1 MSELTPG
8 FIVAHGHRLEDLTD
22 VAVTFTQNYPL
33 APLEQETVLV
43 QSNGIAQWLKINLAQ
58 ANGIAAMIDV
68 TLPARFQWKAYRS
81 VLGNDIPKTSPFD
94 KDRLTWRL
102 MRLLPEL
109 IEHNPHFAPLK
120 HYTSDDA
127 DGRKLYQL
135 SGRLADLFDQYAV
148 YRADWLDNWVKSQD
162 VLEQNQPVEPE
173 QLWQPELWRAVSNDI
188 GIDDYW
194 NNRAELHQ
202 RFIDTAKALTER
214 PAGLPPRVVVFG
226 ISSLPQQMLQVL
238 DAIKGYTQ
246 ILLCVHNPSQYHWA
260 DIVDGKEA
268 LRQAVQASS
277 RLKHKPELPDA
288 PDDDELH
295 QLANPLLASWG
306 KQGRDY
312 IRLLDLYDETLAKQ
326 EAFNTIK
333 LELFEPHSTG
343 HLLAQLQDDI
353 LNLRPVHE
361 TRELWPTPA
370 ATDKSL
376 QFHVCHSPQR
386 ELEVLHDQL
395 LDAFANDPDLKPRD
409 IMVMLPDVNTYAPY
423 IDAVFGRYHN
433 RFGERDP
440 RAIPYTIADQ
450 GERHQRP
457 LMIALELLLQVDQ
470 LRFTQT
476 DLFNLLSVPAVQQRF
491 GIGDDDLPQLKRW
504 VKEAG
509 ARWGL
514 SAQQRSQFYM
524 PEAEETNSWWFGL
537 KRMIAGY
544 AMGELAEKE
553 SSGDSPWAN
562 VEPYAEVAGL
572 SAALVGCLAD
582 VVRTLEQWWQRAQG
596 EPTLPQW
603 IAQGEWLL
611 ERFFQAEEDSDRL
624 LLAKLGDELYQL
636 RDICLEADNESL
648 LRLPIFKDAWLERV
662 DQQNLNQR
670 FLAGAVNFAT
680 LMPMRAIPFKYVC
693 VLGMN
698 ESDYPRSVP
707 RVDFDLMTDR
717 YRPGDRSRRDD
728 DRYLF
733 LEAMLSARDCFYLS
747 WVGYSAKDNSERT
760 PSVLV
765 AQLRDHLQQGWGV
778 DIKQWTI
785 EHKLQP
791 FNSAYFTSDAD
802 DQPYFTYASEWAQAH
817 RGSVTSEK
825 SSAKSSELAG
835 YDELERTLSITDI
848 KRFIEE
854 PARLYF
860 NWKLDTY
867 FSRNSED
874 LDDSEAFVM
883 DNLQSWA
890 LTSRL
895 IESGKRALS
904 FAGGTAGGGIEAA
917 LIKELNRIKREG
929 ALGIGAISEQNT
941 LQLLE
946 QTQDILDVY
955 QQSVAGYSGVNEFPV
970 EVGFEHAGLVIDDT
984 VTGLHTNENGER
996 LWVVT
1001 SASNIAAKNG
1011 KGINGGG
1018 WKHASAYYL
1027 GLLLLNLQQPT
1038 RLLIVS
1044 KGGCQL
1050 QVAPVPAELAIQQLE
1065 QILELVALS
1074 AQQPQPMHLDVA
1086 MTWLS
1091 SLDKKENDES
1101 LAHEAALQAYEE
1113 GGFNAAALLTSSD
1126 YCGRVAEDYSA
1137 IQTSPHF
1144 RRFINELYDPMRLT
1158 LVPEGQ
1164 L

>member
-58 ANGIAAMIDV
+58 ASGIAAMMDV
-68 TLPARFQWKAYRS
+68 TLPARFQWQAYRA
-81 VLGNDIPKTSPFD
+81 VLGDDIPKTSPFD

-102 MRLLPEL
+102 MRLLPKL

-120 HYTSDDA
+120 HYTSDDI

-148 YRADWLDNWVKSQD
+148 YRSDWLDHWVKGHD
-162 VLEQNQPVEPE
+162 VLDAEQPVGEE
-173 QLWQPELWRAVSNDI
+173 QRWQPELWRAVSNDI

-202 RFIDTAKALTER
+202 RFIDKAQSLTER
-214 PAGLPPRVVVFG
+214 PGALPPRVVVFG

-246 ILLCVHNPSQYHWA
+246 ILLCVHNPSQFHWA

-268 LRQAVQASS
+268 LRDAVKASS
-277 RLKHKPELPDA
+277 RLKHKPDLPDD
-288 PDDDELH
+288 PNDDELH
-295 QLANPLLASWG
+295 QLAHPLLASWG

-312 IRLLDLYDETLAKQ
+312 IRLLDLYDETLQKQ

-333 LELFEPHSTG
+333 LELFEPHDTS
-343 HLLAQLQDDI
+343 HVLSQLQDDI
-353 LNLRPVHE
+353 LNLRPLHE
-361 TRELWPTPA
+361 TQAQWPMPDA
-370 ATDKSL
+370 GDRSL

-395 LDAFANDPDLKPRD
+395 LDAFANDPELKPRD

-423 IDAVFGRYHN
+423 IDAVFGRYHQ
-433 RFGERDP
+433 RSGERDS

-491 GIGDDDLPQLKRW
+491 GLDDDDLPQLKRW
-504 VKEAG
+504 VKDAG

-514 SAQQRSQFYM
+514 NTQQREQFYM
-524 PEAEETNSWWFGL
+524 PPTEETNSWWFAL

-544 AMGELAEKE
+544 AIGELEAPV
-553 SSGDSPWAN
+553 DAAPWADI
-562 VEPYAEVAGL
+562 EPYAEVSGL

-582 VVRTLEQWWQRAQG
+582 VVRALDAWWHRTRSSQPLAD
-596 EPTLPQW
+596 W
-603 IAQGEWLL
+603 VDHGEWLL
-611 ERFFQAEEDSDRL
+611 TQFFDADDDSDHL
-624 LLAKLGDELYQL
+624 LLAKLSDELYQL
-636 RDICLEADNESL
+636 RDIGAEADNESL
-648 LRLPIFKDAWLERV
+648 LRLPIFKDAWLERI

-680 LMPMRAIPFKYVC
+680 LMPMRAIPFQYVC

-765 AQLRDHLQQGWGV
+765 AQLREHLQQGWGIDMERLTV
-778 DIKQWTI
+778 

-791 FNSAYFTSDAD
+791 FNPAYFGRDTES
-802 DQPYFTYASEWAQAH
+802 YFTYAGEWALAH
-817 RGSVTSEK
+817 QGVTTQPTAE
-825 SSAKSSELAG
+825 AG
-835 YDELERTLSITDI
+835 ATATAENRIDRTLSINDM

-860 NWKLDTY
+860 NWSLDTY
-867 FSRNSED
+867 FGSDTED
-874 LDDSEAFVM
+874 FDDSEAFVM
-883 DNLQSWA
+883 DNLRSWA
-890 LTSRL
+890 LTTRL
-895 IESGKRALS
+895 IASGKRALLKG
-904 FAGGTAGGGIEAA
+904 GGTEAA
-917 LIKELNRIKREG
+917 LLKELNRINREG
-929 ALGIGAISEQNT
+929 ALGIGAIAEQNG
-941 LQLLE
+941 LELLE
-946 QTQDILDVY
+946 QADNILSSY
-955 QQSVAGYSGVNEFPV
+955 QQGIAGYPQVNEFPI
-970 EVGFEHAGLVIDDT
+970 EVGFEHNGLVLDDT
-984 VTGLHTNENGER
+984 ITGLHTNDQGER

-1001 SASNIAAKNG
+1001 SASKIA
-1011 KGINGGG
+1011 KGSKKGGVEASG

-1050 QVAPVPAELAIQQLE
+1050 RVAAIPASIALQQLE
-1065 QILELVALS
+1065 QMLDLVSLS
-1074 AQQPQPMHLDVA
+1074 IQQPQPMHLNVALAWLTARDKADNNETQAHDVA
-1086 MTWLS
+1086 RQLY
-1091 SLDKKENDES
+1091 EEPGHNAPS
-1101 LAHEAALQAYEE
+1101 LAD
-1113 GGFNAAALLTSSD
+1113 SSD
-1126 YCGRVAEDYSA
+1126 YCGRIAKSYQA
-1137 IQTSPHF
+1137 IETSPYF
-1144 RRFINELYDPMRLT
+1144 RRFMNELYDPLRLT
-1158 LVPEGQ
+1158 MVPEESA
-1164 L
+1164 

>member
-58 ANGIAAMIDV
+58 ASGIAAMIDV
-68 TLPARFQWKAYRS
+68 TLPARFQWKAYRA
-81 VLGNDIPKTSPFD
+81 VLGDDIPKTSPFD

-120 HYTSDDA
+120 HYTSDDN

-148 YRADWLDNWVKSQD
+148 YRADWLDNWVRGQD
-162 VLEQNQPVEPE
+162 VLEHGQTVEAE

-202 RFIDTAKALTER
+202 RFIDTAKTLTER

-268 LRQAVQASS
+268 LRQAVKASS
-277 RLKHKPELPDA
+277 RLKHKPELPDD
-288 PDDDELH
+288 PNDDELH
-295 QLANPLLASWG
+295 QLAHPLLASWG

-333 LELFEPHSTG
+333 LELFEPHNTD

-353 LNLRPVHE
+353 LNLRPVQE
-361 TRELWPTPA
+361 TRELWPTPNTA
-370 ATDKSL
+370 DKSL

-395 LDAFANDPDLKPRD
+395 LDAFAKDPDLKPRD

-433 RFGERDP
+433 RFGERDS

-491 GIGDDDLPQLKRW
+491 GMSDDDLPQLKRW

-514 SAQQRSQFYM
+514 NAEQRGQFYM
-524 PEAEETNSWWFGL
+524 LAAEETNSWWFGL

-544 AMGELAEKE
+544 AMGDLAEVGLE
-553 SSGDSPWAN
+553 NDTPWAN
-562 VEPYAEVAGL
+562 VEPYTEVAGL

-582 VVRTLEQWWQRAQG
+582 VVRTLEQWWQHAQG
-596 EPTLPQW
+596 EQTLPEW
-603 IAQGEWLL
+603 VERGEWLL
-611 ERFFQAEEDSDRL
+611 EQFFEAEEDSDRL

-636 RDICLEADNESL
+636 RDICVEADNESQ

-698 ESDYPRSVP
+698 ESDYPRSTP

-765 AQLRDHLQQGWGV
+765 AQLRDHLQQGWEV
-778 DIKQWTI
+778 DIDDLTV

-791 FNSAYFTSDAD
+791 FNPYYFSQEDPD
-802 DQPYFTYASEWAQAH
+802 YFTYASEWAQAH
-817 RGSVTSEK
+817 RGAVASKSRAALETVT
-825 SSAKSSELAG
+825 G
-835 YDELERTLSITDI
+835 DELERILSINDI

-860 NWKLDTY
+860 NWRLDTY
-867 FSRNSED
+867 FNRNSED

-883 DNLQSWA
+883 DSLQSWS
-890 LTSRL
+890 LTTRL
-895 IESGKRALS
+895 VDAGKRALLR
-904 FAGGTAGGGIEAA
+904 ATGIEAS
-917 LIKELNRIKREG
+917 LLKELNRIKREG
-929 ALGIGAISEQNT
+929 ALGIGAIAEQNG
-941 LQLLE
+941 LKLLE
-946 QTQDILDVY
+946 QSQEILETY
-955 QQSVAGYSGVNEFPV
+955 QQSIAGYSGVNEFPV
-970 EVGFEHAGLVIDDT
+970 EVFFEHSGLTIDDT
-984 VTGLHTNENGER
+984 VTGLHSNENGDR

-1011 KGINGGG
+1011 KGINSGG

-1027 GLLLLNLQQPT
+1027 GLLLLNLQKPT

-1050 QVAPVPAELAIQQLE
+1050 QVAPVPAELAVQQLE
-1065 QILELVALS
+1065 QILDLVALS
-1074 AQQPQPMHLDVA
+1074 VQQPQAMHLDVG
-1086 MTWLS
+1086 MTWLNAM
-1091 SLDKKENDES
+1091 DKNEHDET
-1101 LAHEAALQAYEE
+1101 LAHEAARQKYEE
-1113 GGFNAAALLTSSD
+1113 EGFQDPALVTQSD
-1126 YCGRVAEDYSA
+1126 YCGRVAESYQA
-1137 IQTSPHF
+1137 IQASPHF
-1144 RRFINELYDPMRLT
+1144 RHFMDELYDPMRLT
-1158 LVPEGQ
+1158 LVPEDKS
-1164 L
+1164 

>member
-1 MSELTPG
+1 MSDLVPG

-22 VAVTFTQNYPL
+22 VAVGFTQNYPL

-58 ANGIAAMIDV
+58 ANGIAALVDV
-68 TLPARFQWKAYRS
+68 TLPARFQWQAYRA
-81 VLGNDIPKTSPFD
+81 VLGNEIPKTSPFD

-102 MRLLPEL
+102 VRLLPQL
-109 IEHNPHFAPLK
+109 IADNPHFAPLK
-120 HYTSDDA
+120 NYTAADQ

-148 YRADWLDNWVKSQD
+148 YRADWLDNWVRGHD
-162 VLEQNQPVEPE
+162 ELENGQSVNSE
-173 QLWQPELWRAVSNDI
+173 QLWQPELWRAISNDI

-202 RFIDTAKALTER
+202 RFIDTARALSER

-226 ISSLPQQMLQVL
+226 ISSLPQQILQVL

-268 LRQAVQASS
+268 LRQTVKASS
-277 RLKHKPELPDA
+277 RLRHKPELPDD

-295 QLANPLLASWG
+295 QLAHPLLASWG

-333 LELFEPHSTG
+333 LELFETHPTD

-353 LNLRPVHE
+353 LNLRPLPE
-361 TRELWPTPA
+361 TRQQWPTPK

-395 LDAFANDPDLKPRD
+395 LDAFANDPQLKPRD

-423 IDAVFGRYHN
+423 IDAVFGRYHS
-433 RFGERDP
+433 RMGVRDR

-476 DLFNLLSVPAVQQRF
+476 DLFSLLSVPAVQQRF
-491 GIGDDDLPQLKRW
+491 NITDDDLPQLKRW

-514 SAQQRSQFYM
+514 NGEQRQQFYM
-524 PEAEETNSWWFGL
+524 PAGEDTNSWWFGL

-544 AMGELAEKE
+544 AMGDLTTNEQ
-553 SSGDSPWAN
+553 GNQTPWAD

-572 SAALVGCLAD
+572 SAAVVGYLAD
-582 VVRTLEQWWQRAQG
+582 VVRTLERWWQRTQG
-596 EPTLPQW
+596 EQTLTEW
-603 IAQGEWLL
+603 VVEGEWLL
-611 ERFFQAEEDSDRL
+611 AEFFQAEDDSDRL
-624 LLAKLGDELYQL
+624 LLAKLSDELYKL
-636 RDICLEADNESL
+636 RDICVEADNHSL
-648 LRLPIFKDAWLERV
+648 LTLPIFKDAWLERV

-747 WVGYSAKDNSERT
+747 WIGYSVKDNSERT

-765 AQLRDHLQQGWGV
+765 AQLRDHIAQGW
-778 DIKQWTI
+778 DIDVNTLTA

-791 FNSAYFTSDAD
+791 FNPLYFNQQATD
-802 DQPYFTYASEWAQAH
+802 YFTYASEWKQAYQ
-817 RGSVTSEK
+817 RPAEQAAPPANVAVESR
-825 SSAKSSELAG
+825 
-835 YDELERTLSITDI
+835 LERTVSINDL

-867 FSRNSED
+867 FSRHSDD
-874 LDDSEAFVM
+874 LDDSEAFTL
-883 DNLQSWA
+883 DSLQGWS
-890 LTSRL
+890 LTNRL
-895 IESGKRALS
+895 IEVGKQALARS
-904 FAGGTAGGGIEAA
+904 AGVEAR
-917 LIKELNRIKREG
+917 LLQELQRIRREG
-929 ALGIGAISEQNT
+929 ALGIGAIAEQSAAR
-941 LQLLE
+941 LVE
-946 QTQDILDVY
+946 QAQEILATY
-955 QQSVAGYSGVNEFPV
+955 QQHVAGYPRVNELPL
-970 EVGFEHAGLVIDDT
+970 EVGFEYKGLTLEDT
-984 VTGLHTNENGER
+984 VTGVHSNDQGDR

-1001 SASNIAAKNG
+1001 SASSVAGKNG
-1011 KGINGGG
+1011 KGIEESS
-1018 WKHASAYYL
+1018 WKHASRYYI
-1027 GLLLLNLQQPT
+1027 GLLLLNLQRPT
-1038 RLLIVS
+1038 RLLIIS
-1044 KGGCQL
+1044 KGGCRL
-1050 QVAPVPAELAIQQLE
+1050 QVAPVPADIAVQRLE
-1065 QILELVALS
+1065 QLLELVALS
-1074 AQQPQPMHLDVA
+1074 VQQPRAMHLEVA
-1086 MTWLS
+1086 MSWLKAME
-1091 SLDKKENDES
+1091 KKEKDQQ
-1101 LAHEAALQAYEE
+1101 LAHDSARKAYEQAGFNTAALM
-1113 GGFNAAALLTSSD
+1113 TDSD
-1126 YCGRVAEDYSA
+1126 YCSRIAESYDA
-1137 IQTSPHF
+1137 MAASPLFH
-1144 RRFINELYDPMRLT
+1144 RFIDELYEPMRLT
-1158 LVPEGQ
+1158 LVPEKKS
-1164 L
+1164 

>member
-58 ANGIAAMIDV
+58 ASGIAAMMDV
-68 TLPARFQWKAYRS
+68 TLPARFQWQAYRA
-81 VLGNDIPKTSPFD
+81 VLGDDIPKTSPFD

-109 IEHNPHFAPLK
+109 IERNPHFAPLK
-120 HYTSDDA
+120 HYTSDDI

-148 YRADWLDNWVKSQD
+148 YRSDWLDHWVKGQD
-162 VLEQNQPVEPE
+162 VLDAEQPISDE
-173 QLWQPELWRAVSNDI
+173 QRWQPELWRAVSNDI

-202 RFIDTAKALTER
+202 RFIDKAQSLTER
-214 PAGLPPRVVVFG
+214 PGALPPRVVVFG

-246 ILLCVHNPSQYHWA
+246 ILLCVHNPSQFHWA

-268 LRQAVQASS
+268 LRDAVKASS
-277 RLKHKPELPDA
+277 RLKHKPDLPDD
-288 PDDDELH
+288 PNDDELH
-295 QLANPLLASWG
+295 QLAHPLLASWG

-312 IRLLDLYDETLAKQ
+312 IRLLDLYDETLQKQ

-333 LELFEPHSTG
+333 LELFEPHDTS
-343 HLLAQLQDDI
+343 HVLSQLQDDI
-353 LNLRPVHE
+353 LNLRPLHE
-361 TRELWPTPA
+361 TQAQWPTPDA
-370 ATDKSL
+370 GDRSL

-395 LDAFANDPDLKPRD
+395 LDAFANDPELKPRD

-423 IDAVFGRYHN
+423 IDAVFGRYHQ
-433 RFGERDP
+433 RSGERDP

-476 DLFNLLSVPAVQQRF
+476 DLFSLLSVPAVQQRF
-491 GIGDDDLPQLKRW
+491 GIHDDDLPQLKRW
-504 VKEAG
+504 VSEAG

-514 SAQQRSQFYM
+514 NTQQRERFYM
-524 PEAEETNSWWFGL
+524 PPTEETNSWWFAL

-544 AMGELAEKE
+544 AIGELEAPA
-553 SSGDSPWAN
+553 DAAPWADI
-562 VEPYAEVAGL
+562 EPYAEVSGL

-582 VVRTLEQWWQRAQG
+582 VVRALDAWWHRTRSSQPLAD
-596 EPTLPQW
+596 W
-603 IAQGEWLL
+603 VNHGEWLL
-611 ERFFQAEEDSDRL
+611 TQFFDADDDSDHL
-624 LLAKLGDELYQL
+624 LLAKLSDELYQL
-636 RDICLEADNESL
+636 RDIGAEADNESL

-680 LMPMRAIPFKYVC
+680 LMPMRAIPFQYVC

-717 YRPGDRSRRDD
+717 YRPGDRSVREDS
-728 DRYLF
+728 RYMF

-765 AQLRDHLQQGWGV
+765 AQLREHLQHGWNI
-778 DIKQWTI
+778 DIDRLTV

-791 FNSAYFTSDAD
+791 FNPAYFDRETE
-802 DQPYFTYASEWAQAH
+802 PYFTYASEWALAHQGATAQSMARAAAAH
-817 RGSVTSEK
+817 RF
-825 SSAKSSELAG
+825 
-835 YDELERTLSITDI
+835 DRTLNINDM

-860 NWKLDTY
+860 NWSLDTY
-867 FSRNSED
+867 FGSDTED

-890 LTSRL
+890 LTTRL
-895 IESGKRALS
+895 VARGKRALLQG
-904 FAGGTAGGGIEAA
+904 GGTEAA
-917 LIKELNRIKREG
+917 LLKELNRINREG
-929 ALGIGAISEQNT
+929 ALGIGAIAEQNG
-941 LQLLE
+941 LELLE
-946 QTQDILDVY
+946 QADNILGSY
-955 QQSVAGYSGVNEFPV
+955 QQGIAGYPQVNEFPI
-970 EVGFEHAGLVIDDT
+970 EVGFEHNGLVLDDT
-984 VTGLHTNENGER
+984 ITGLHTNDQGER

-1001 SASNIAAKNG
+1001 SASKIA
-1011 KGINGGG
+1011 KGTKKGGVEARG

-1027 GLLLLNLQQPT
+1027 GLLLLNVQQPT

-1050 QVAPVPAELAIQQLE
+1050 PVAAIPAGIALQQLE
-1065 QILELVALS
+1065 QILDLVNLS
-1074 AQQPQPMHLDVA
+1074 IQQPQPMHLNVAMAWLNARDKADNDEAQAHDVA
-1086 MTWLS
+1086 RQLY
-1091 SLDKKENDES
+1091 DEPGHNAPS
-1101 LAHEAALQAYEE
+1101 LAD
-1113 GGFNAAALLTSSD
+1113 SSD
-1126 YCGRVAEDYSA
+1126 YCGRIAENYQA
-1137 IQTSPHF
+1137 IEASPYF
-1144 RRFINELYDPMRLT
+1144 RRFMNELYDPLRLT
-1158 LVPEGQ
+1158 MVPEESA
-1164 L
+1164 

>member
-33 APLEQETVLV
+33 APLEEETVLV

-58 ANGIAAMIDV
+58 ASGIAAMIDV
-68 TLPARFQWKAYRS
+68 TLPARFQWKAYRA
-81 VLGNDIPKTSPFD
+81 VLGDDIPKTSPFD

-102 MRLLPEL
+102 MRLLPDL
-109 IEHNPHFAPLK
+109 IAENPHFAPLK
-120 HYTSDDA
+120 HYTSDDN

-148 YRADWLDNWVKSQD
+148 YRADWLDNWVSGKD
-162 VLEQNQPVEPE
+162 ILENDQPVDSE

-202 RFIDTAKALTER
+202 RFIDTAKSLTER
-214 PAGLPPRVVVFG
+214 PTGLPPRVVVFG

-268 LRQAVQASS
+268 LRQAVKASS
-277 RLKHKPELPDA
+277 RLKHKPELPDE

-295 QLANPLLASWG
+295 QLAHPLLASWG

-312 IRLLDLYDETLAKQ
+312 IRLLDLYDETLQKQ

-333 LELFEPHSTG
+333 LELFEPHNTD

-361 TRELWPTPA
+361 TREHWPAPNA
-370 ATDKSL
+370 ADKSL

-395 LDAFANDPDLKPRD
+395 LDAFARDPNLKPRD

-423 IDAVFGRYHN
+423 IDAVFGRYHS
-433 RFGERDP
+433 RLGERDA

-491 GIGDDDLPQLKRW
+491 DIGDDDLTQLKRW
-504 VKEAG
+504 VKDAG

-514 SAQQRSQFYM
+514 SAEQRSQFYM
-524 PEAEETNSWWFGL
+524 PNHEETNSWWFGL

-544 AMGELAEKE
+544 AMGELAETG
-553 SSGDSPWAN
+553 SAGDTPWAN

-582 VVRTLEQWWQRAQG
+582 VIRTLERWWQRAQG
-596 EPTLPQW
+596 ELSLPGW
-603 IAQGEWLL
+603 VTQGEWLL
-611 ERFFQAEEDSDRL
+611 DEFFEAEEDSDRL

-648 LRLPIFKDAWLERV
+648 LRLPIFKDAWLERA

-733 LEAMLSARDCFYLS
+733 LEAMLSARDCFYVS
-747 WVGYSAKDNSERT
+747 WVGHSARDNSERT

-765 AQLRDHLQQGWGV
+765 AQLRDHLQHGWGV
-778 DIKQWTI
+778 DIDSLTV
-785 EHKLQP
+785 EHKLQA
-791 FNSAYFTSDAD
+791 FNPAYFETDNE
-802 DQPYFTYASEWAQAH
+802 PYFTYASEWAKAH
-817 RGSVTSEK
+817 EGAVASDKTR
-825 SSAKSSELAG
+825 ELAV
-835 YDELERTLSITDI
+835 DDVLERTLSINDI
-848 KRFIEE
+848 KRFVEE

-860 NWKLDTY
+860 NWRLDTY

-883 DNLQSWA
+883 DNLQSWS
-890 LTSRL
+890 LTTRL
-895 IESGKRALS
+895 IDAGKRALLS
-904 FAGGTAGGGIEAA
+904 GAAIEAS
-917 LIKELNRIKREG
+917 LLKELNRIKREG
-929 ALGIGAISEQNT
+929 ALGIGAIAEQNGF
-941 LQLLE
+941 QLLE
-946 QTQDILDVY
+946 QAQDILETY
-955 QQSVAGYSGVNEFPV
+955 QQSIAGYAGVNEFPV
-970 EVGFEHAGLVIDDT
+970 EVGFEHAGLAIDDT

-1018 WKHASAYYL
+1018 WKHASSFYV

-1038 RLLIVS
+1038 GLMIVS

-1050 QVAPVPAELAIQQLE
+1050 KVAPVPGELAFQQLE
-1065 QILELVALS
+1065 QLLELVALS

-1086 MTWLS
+1086 MAWLRA
-1091 SLDKKENDES
+1091 LDKNENDEAR
-1101 LAHEAALQAYEE
+1101 AHETARQKYEE
-1113 GGFNAAALLTSSD
+1113 DGFNDPALVTKSD

-1137 IQTSPHF
+1137 IKSSPHF

-1158 LVPEGQ
+1158 LVPEVQ
-1164 L
+1164 S